1 MAGRSLAAE
10 GYVGLRND
18 AVSLA
23 DRPADLAWLGATAQA
38 DHALASNPPTK
49 HASESSMSFLIASR
63 ENRPS
68 DDPIFALH
76 LEATAR
82 AKAGESVINATVGSL
97 LDDDGRLAT
106 LEGVVEALREV
117 PPTTAAAYAPIA
129 GLPDF
134 LKGVIADVCPERAEW
149 ATAVATAGG
158 TGALRH
164 AIANFIGPGDPL
176 LTTSFFW
183 GPYRTLADESDRG
196 LVTFDMF
203 DRDLKLDVQSF
214 AKKLDA
220 VLDERKRALVI
231 LNSPC
236 HNPTGYSFDAGEWRA
251 MREVIESRSDKGPI
265 TVCLDVAYARFGA
278 QPLDVMRNEM
288 LKLVPKALVVFAWSA
303 SKSFLQ
309 YGLRVGA
316 LVAIHPDPVER
327 KKIAAALS
335 YSCRGTWSNVNAG
348 GMTAI
353 ARILNDPDRSA
364 RIDRERSA
372 YVALLGRRVVRFNE
386 LASEAKLT
394 YPRYDGGF
402 FTTVFTPEAA
412 RAGEELKSDGVFV
425 VPQAGALRI
434 ALCSVAERDI
444 PRLVEAV
451 RRRI

>member
-1 MAGRSLAAE
+1 
-10 GYVGLRND
+10 
-18 AVSLA
+18 
-23 DRPADLAWLGATAQA
+23 
-38 DHALASNPPTK
+38 
-49 HASESSMSFLIASR
+49 MSFLIPSR

-82 AKAGESVINATVGSL
+82 AKAGESVVNATVGSL

-117 PPTTAAAYAPIA
+117 SPQTAAAYAPIA

-134 LKGVIADVCPERAEW
+134 LNGVISDVCPEHPEW
-149 ATAVATAGG
+149 ATAVATSGG

-176 LTTSFFW
+176 LTSSFYW

-196 LVTFDMF
+196 IATFNMF
-203 DRDLKLDVQSF
+203 DAELKLDVPAFEQ
-214 AKKLDA
+214 KLDA
-220 VLDERKRALVI
+220 VIAERGRALVI

-236 HNPTGYSFDAGEWRA
+236 HNPTGYSFDSDEWRRL
-251 MREVIESRSDKGPI
+251 REAIEARAERAPI

-278 QPLDVMRNEM
+278 QPLEVMRGEM
-288 LKLVPKALVVFAWSA
+288 LKLVPKALVCFAWSA
-303 SKSFLQ
+303 SKTFLQ

-316 LVAIHPDPVER
+316 LVAVHPDPTER
-327 KKIAAALS
+327 KRIAAALS

-353 ARILNDPDRSA
+353 ARILGDQDKKA
-364 RIDRERSA
+364 RVDKERAA
-372 YVALLGRRVVRFNE
+372 YVELLGRRVARWNE
-386 LASEAKLT
+386 LASAAKLS

-402 FTTVFTPEAA
+402 FTTVFTPNAA

-444 PRLVEAV
+444 GRVVDAI